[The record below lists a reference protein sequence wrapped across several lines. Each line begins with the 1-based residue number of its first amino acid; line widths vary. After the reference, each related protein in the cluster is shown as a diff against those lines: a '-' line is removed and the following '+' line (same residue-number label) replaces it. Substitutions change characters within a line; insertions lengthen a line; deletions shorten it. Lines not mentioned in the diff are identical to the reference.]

1 MKKIILATFALLG
14 VMSVN
19 AQKNSILL
27 GTDFSYNRDDNKGF
41 NNVKANEFTF
51 SPIIA
56 YEVANNWF
64 VGAKTSL
71 SYSESSE
78 KTTDASSLVTVKNKT
93 KNYTTKVGGFVR
105 YYHPFSETFGIY
117 GDLGAGYQQY
127 RSDVT
132 VRDYSTGL
140 TSDTPSERAR
150 EYGYYIDFVPALF
163 INFKNNFGLNVSF
176 GGVEWNDTKTNTASD
191 YKNYSKSKDFDFN
204 FGKSIKVGV
213 TKKFSF

>member
-27 GTDFSYNRDDNKGF
+27 GTDFSYKRVNGFDND
-41 NNVKANEFTF
+41 KANKYTF

-56 YEVANNWF
+56 YEVADNWF

-78 KTTDASSLVTVKNKT
+78 KTTDASLVTVKNKT
-93 KNYTTKVGGFVR
+93 KDYTTKVGGFVR

-117 GDLGAGYQQY
+117 GDLGAGYQQT

-140 TSDTPSERAR
+140 TSDTPSKRAR

-176 GGVEWNDTKTNTASD
+176 GGIEWNDTKTNKASD
-191 YKNYSKSKDFDFN
+191 YKNYLKSKDFDFN